1 LASALAGIAL
11 EKIVNPAVNTKA
23 EPKNASFFIE
33 RLLVLPHGHVAR
45 IEFRKHSSAGY
56 SCTRARDSISGCRGS
71 SPPQEVC
78 EGTGAASLLPCV
90 TRYDD
95 VEPVCRSTT
104 PGTEVTDLPPETRR
118 GLQSTA
124 S

>member
-1 LASALAGIAL
+1 LAGIAL

-23 EPKNASFFIE
+23 ELKNASFFIE
-33 RLLVLPHGHVAR
+33 RLLVLPDGHVAR
-45 IEFRKHSSAGY
+45 IEFRRLSSAGY

-78 EGTGAASLLPCV
+78 DCAGAASLLPSM

-95 VEPVCRSTT
+95 VAPVCRSKDHT
-104 PGTEVTDLPPETRR
+104 
-118 GLQSTA
+118 
-124 S
+124 